1 MITAVII
8 TLNEEENIAACIQ
21 SVVSVCSECIIVD
34 AESTDKTV
42 QIAQQLEAKVYSKK
56 WSGYGE
62 ARNYGA
68 SLAQNRWILSID
80 ADERLSPELSK
91 KLSLFPQK
99 NNTIYRFNRLT
110 QYCGQWIK
118 HGAWHPEWKS
128 KLYHRHYY
136 KWDDRPVHEDLIP
149 LQGQT
154 KKSKIKGLLLHEA
167 YKTHQEFEK
176 KLDHYALLYSKG
188 KDSKSPL
195 FNLLK
200 QVFSPKY
207 HFLKSFFWKKG
218 FLDGRAGFKI
228 AKAIE
233 SYHRKKLAVFS

>member
-1 MITAVII
+1 M
-8 TLNEEENIAACIQ
+8 
-21 SVVSVCSECIIVD
+21 
-34 AESTDKTV
+34 
-42 QIAQQLEAKVYSKK
+42 
-56 WSGYGE
+56 
-62 ARNYGA
+62 
-68 SLAQNRWILSID
+68 
-80 ADERLSPELSK
+80 
-91 KLSLFPQK
+91 
-99 NNTIYRFNRLT
+99 
-110 QYCGQWIK
+110 
-118 HGAWHPEWKS
+118 
-128 KLYHRHYY
+128 
-136 KWDDRPVHEDLIP
+136 HEDLIP